1 EGKGNGENMRRLLY
15 LLALVVIVLIA
26 YALIPKQRSPV
37 TAATIQGGISTLD
50 LMEGKAEW
58 LKVMRFD
65 KPLDVAQALSKGEVD
80 VAVITSEMYAK
91 FALSSK
97 RDLKIIA
104 AEMLQNQAVVGVSDL
119 KDLEGKRIGATTAS
133 GTYAMFQAYTRL
145 AGVKEYEVVDMPP
158 PQLVAALNRGD
169 IDAAVVWEP
178 VASKLIAKGYEYVD
192 FVDLAERYVDKQP
205 IMLVWVAT
213 EDFLRRPDD
222 VKAFLELRERAAQ
235 RWDEEAPSIL
245 KKLYGLNDNEVN
257 TLMARVRLWTGG
269 LEGARESI
277 ISAWELARQGG
288 YLKVGEDAL
297 KELASKAFWGG

>member
-1 EGKGNGENMRRLLY
+1 MRRLLY
-15 LLALVVIVLIA
+15 LLALVVIVLVA

-37 TAATIQGGISTLD
+37 IAATIQGGISTLD

-97 RDLKIIA
+97 EELKIIA

-119 KDLEGKRIGATTAS
+119 KDLKGKRVGATTAS
-133 GTYAMFQAYTRL
+133 GTFAMFQAYTRL
-145 AGVKEYEVVDMPP
+145 AGVKGYEVVDMPP
-158 PQLVAALNRGD
+158 PQLVAALDRGD

-178 VASKLIAKGYEYVD
+178 MASKLIAKGYEHVD
-192 FVDLAERYVDKQP
+192 FTDLAEKYVGKQP
-205 IMLVWVAT
+205 VMLVWVAT

-222 VKAFLELRERAAQ
+222 VKAFLELRDRAAQ
-235 RWDEEAPSIL
+235 RWNEEAPSIL
-245 KKLYGLNDNEVN
+245 KKLYGLGDDEVS
-257 TLMARVRLWTGG
+257 TLMARVRIWTSN
-269 LEGARESI
+269 LKEAREGI

-288 YLKVGEDAL
+288 YLKASEDAL